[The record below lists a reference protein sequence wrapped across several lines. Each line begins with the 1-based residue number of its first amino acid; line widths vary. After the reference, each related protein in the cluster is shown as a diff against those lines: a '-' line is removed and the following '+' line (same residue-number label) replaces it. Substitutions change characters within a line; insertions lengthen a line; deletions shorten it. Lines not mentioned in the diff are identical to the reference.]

1 MCAGGSA
8 QPPRRCRAA
17 AAVRGRAAVS
27 DMSAKAHSWSRF
39 ALILTYAGRQVVALG
54 IAIAIVSTSL
64 ICHVDR
70 RNAGKTRAEV
80 SVDGQRWSIAREMRY
95 QEKSVMTKNAG

>member
-1 MCAGGSA
+1 ML
-8 QPPRRCRAA
+8 R
-17 AAVRGRAAVS
+17 
-27 DMSAKAHSWSRF
+27 
-39 ALILTYAGRQVVALG
+39 L
-54 IAIAIVSTSL
+54 AIAIVSTSL